1 MRWILRKKKGG
12 MVKEEGGINENQ
24 EYGVQGGNNPA
35 VIQFN
40 TSADWSFGFLT
51 SSSATRLPRRRVIR
65 LTSDNFTSCYRESAW
80 RP

>member
-12 MVKEEGGINENQ
+12 MGKEEGGINEKQ

-40 TSADWSFGFLT
+40 NQQLGYLAEGS
-51 SSSATRLPRRRVIR
+51 
-65 LTSDNFTSCYRESAW
+65 
-80 RP
+80 